1 MFTFVASRTQTSQV
15 VARKF
20 SKFLSKRDRKSVSE
34 KSTKRTGKRVVRMV
48 APVYTMDQRFDKLT
62 LSKDKSIKGDAGVVA
77 MLQFCRRK
85 LQLGYRN
92 FEVF

>member
-1 MFTFVASRTQTSQV
+1 
-15 VARKF
+15 
-20 SKFLSKRDRKSVSE
+20 
-34 KSTKRTGKRVVRMV
+34 MV

-62 LSKDKSIKGDAGVVA
+62 LSKDKSIKDDAGVVA